1 MSAIV
6 LTEFQKLRRY
16 HILLIGMIGMALSPV
31 LGIVTQNVAIEQERD
46 PFFDF
51 AALVNS
57 TIWNNATIF
66 MPVIFTLIGGYLIN
80 REYEDDTLKN
90 ILIIPVSFSKLLAG
104 KLFAMALLSI
114 LLGFY
119 SVAVTL
125 LTAVFAG
132 LSGISAITLADS
144 LFSMIGIS
152 ICIYIVVLP
161 IIAFCGKVQGMF
173 MGGAI
178 IAFVLG
184 YCSMFM
190 KSGILRNLYPFLA
203 PFTVIGFD
211 TARYTGA
218 EGETSVPLGAASLG
232 AMFMLAVMIILFSPE
247 HCKIRKKKNNIKC
260 YSVYNK

>member
-1 MSAIV
+1 
-6 LTEFQKLRRY
+6 
-16 HILLIGMIGMALSPV
+16 
-31 LGIVTQNVAIEQERD
+31 
-46 PFFDF
+46 
-51 AALVNS
+51 
-57 TIWNNATIF
+57 
-66 MPVIFTLIGGYLIN
+66 
-80 REYEDDTLKN
+80 
-90 ILIIPVSFSKLLAG
+90 
-104 KLFAMALLSI
+104 MALLSI
-114 LLGFY
+114 LPGFY

-203 PFTVIGFD
+203 PFTIIGFD

-218 EGETSVPLGAASLG
+218 NKEPSLPLGAASIG
-232 AMFMLAVMIILFSPE
+232 TMFILAVMIILFSSR
-247 HCKIRKKKNNIKC
+247 HGRIRNEK
-260 YSVYNK
+260 